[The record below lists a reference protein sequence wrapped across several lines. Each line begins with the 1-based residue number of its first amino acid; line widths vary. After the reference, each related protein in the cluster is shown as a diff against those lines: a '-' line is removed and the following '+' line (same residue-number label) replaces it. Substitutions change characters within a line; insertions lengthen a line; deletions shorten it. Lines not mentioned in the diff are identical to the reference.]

1 MITLYSGTSDP
12 FSHRCR
18 IVLYEK
24 QADFKVVDLDLVNN
38 PADFDIIRPHKH
50 VPLLVERDLVLHL
63 PNVIN
68 EYIDDRYPQPPLL
81 ATDPVT
87 RARTRQLLFSIET
100 ELYSFVEV
108 LEQKG
113 KTADKA
119 REHIRDRLVEVAAQF
134 SKQKY
139 MLGNEFAMPDVA
151 MAPLLWRLDYYGIEI
166 PKPAAPLMAYA
177 KTIFERKGF
186 IDSLTPTE
194 KMMRR

>member
-1 MITLYSGTSDP
+1 MITLYSGTTDP

-18 IVLYEK
+18 IVLHEK
-24 QADFKVVDLDLVNN
+24 QADFKVVDLDLVNS
-38 PADFDIIRPHKH
+38 PADFALIHPHKH

-81 ATDPVT
+81 AADPVT
-87 RARTRQLLFSIET
+87 RARTRQLLFSIEA
-100 ELYSFVEV
+100 ELYSYVEV

-119 REHIRDRLVEVAAQF
+119 REHIRDRLVAVAAQF
-134 SKQKY
+134 SKQKF
-139 MLGNEFAMPDVA
+139 MLGNEFAMADVA
-151 MAPLLWRLDYYGIEI
+151 MAPLLWRLDYYEIEL

-177 KTIFERKGF
+177 RTIFERKGF

-194 KMMRR
+194 KLMRR